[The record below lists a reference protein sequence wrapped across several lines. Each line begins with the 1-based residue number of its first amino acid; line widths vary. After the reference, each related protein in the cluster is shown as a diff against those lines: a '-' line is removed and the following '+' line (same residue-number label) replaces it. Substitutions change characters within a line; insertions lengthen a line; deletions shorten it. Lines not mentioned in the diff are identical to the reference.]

1 MASTDVLTG
10 FELRGLA
17 STCYKQKSMT
27 TPRISVLIDTYNH
40 EHFIEEAI
48 VSVLEQ
54 DFPAA
59 ETEILVV
66 DDGSTDRTP
75 EIVRRFQPRVRLLRK
90 PNGGQAS
97 AFNFGTSVTTGEI
110 VAFLDG
116 DDWWAKAK
124 LTAVVKAF
132 ERNPSVAAVGHGFY
146 EVIGTGAPREMLIP
160 GKTCIVGLSGIDAAR
175 LAEMSRGL
183 LGTSRLAVRRKI
195 LDRIGPIPNELVFCA
210 DAPIMT
216 LALALGGAIVL
227 DEPLC
232 YYRQHSRNLFL
243 HGPDDTARLRR
254 RFEILEFL
262 LATLPRQLAELG
274 IAADVVEAFFAKDRV
289 DLERLQLH
297 FGQGGRWKAFGAEL
311 RSFQALY
318 KGASPGY
325 GLFKGVVGVCALLL
339 PPRQFE
345 QLRAWYARNNV
356 WRFRSFLGKPD
367 PRVPDEFIQRRS
379 VLGRQS

>member
-1 MASTDVLTG
+1 
-10 FELRGLA
+10 
-17 STCYKQKSMT
+17 MT
-27 TPRISVLIDTYNH
+27 EPIVSVLIDTYNH
-40 EHFIEEAI
+40 ERFIEEAI

-75 EIVRRFQPRVRLLRK
+75 EFVRRFEPRVRLLRK

-97 AFNFGTSVTTGEI
+97 AFNFGIPEATGEI
-110 VAFLDG
+110 IAFLDG
-116 DDWWAKAK
+116 DDWWAKTK
-124 LTAVVKAF
+124 LTAVAKAF
-132 ERNPSVAAVGHGFY
+132 ERNPGVAAVGHGFY
-146 EVIGTGAPREMLIP
+146 EVTGTGTSREMLIP
-160 GKTCIVGLSGIDAAR
+160 GKTCFVDLSSVDAAR
-175 LAEMSRGL
+175 LAEMGRGL
-183 LGTSRLAVRRKI
+183 LGTSRLAVRRKT

-216 LALALGGAIVL
+216 LALGLGGAIVL
-227 DEPLC
+227 DQPLC
-232 YYRQHSRNLFL
+232 YYRQHSQNLFL

-262 LATLPRQLAELG
+262 LAILPRRLAELG
-274 IAADVVEAFFAKDRV
+274 IVAEVVDAFFAKDRV
-289 DLERLQLH
+289 DLERLRLH
-297 FGQGGRWKAFGAEL
+297 FGQGGRWETFGAER

-325 GLFKGVVGVCALLL
+325 GLFKSAVGACALLL
-339 PPRQFE
+339 PPRRFE
-345 QLRAWYARNNV
+345 QLRAWYARNNMR
-356 WRFRSFLGKPD
+356 RFRSILGKPE